1 MLWALIVSIIFK
13 IQMRASHTDV
23 KSVPD
28 FEHTHGFY
36 ELESIRMQQYL
47 SAMDKKVDS
56 AIARHKTANE
66 TMNRMAL
73 LGKTQNV
80 QNRAF
85 LRLLASDNRVLRARK
100 LASIA
105 KQDLDTIN
113 NIKRSTNEFID
124 IAYDLAYR
132 NKIDVLKQ
140 KLLNTHEK

>member
-1 MLWALIVSIIFK
+1 MRTSHIDVNSVS
-13 IQMRASHTDV
+13 
-23 KSVPD
+23 D

-36 ELESIRMQQYL
+36 ELESIRIQRYL

-56 AIARHKTANE
+56 AIVRHKIAND
-66 TMNRMAL
+66 TMERMVSHDKN
-73 LGKTQNV
+73 KTV
-80 QNRAF
+80 QERAF
-85 LRLLASDNRVLRARK
+85 LRLLASDNRLLRARK

-113 NIKRSTNEFID
+113 NIKISTNEFID

-140 KLLNTHEK
+140 KLQNTHKIKSR